1 MPAAVEVT
9 ALSYGYEGGH
19 APVLVDLTFSV
30 ASGSRCLLVGANGAG
45 KSTLLRILA
54 GQHLLP
60 RDAVRVLGRAA
71 FHDTSLVNDV
81 TYLGVEFPFD
91 ADVRVADLIEKHP
104 HFPGELIETLGV
116 EPSWH
121 MHRLSDGQRRRVQIL
136 LGLSRQPQLLLLDEV
151 TADLDVLA
159 RFELL
164 QLLRRQS
171 EQSSL
176 TVVYATHIFDGL
188 EDWATHLIYLRHGQL
203 DLCRSLDDIEE
214 LRDLRRDR
222 ASNPLH
228 RLVVRWLARDR
239 AGR

>member
-1 MPAAVEVT
+1 
-9 ALSYGYEGGH
+9 
-19 APVLVDLTFSV
+19 
-30 ASGSRCLLVGANGAG
+30 
-45 KSTLLRILA
+45 
-54 GQHLLP
+54 
-60 RDAVRVLGRAA
+60 
-71 FHDTSLVNDV
+71 
-81 TYLGVEFPFD
+81 
-91 ADVRVADLIEKHP
+91 
-104 HFPGELIETLGV
+104 
-116 EPSWH
+116 

-136 LGLSRQPQLLLLDEV
+136 LGLSRQPQLLLLHEV
-151 TADLDVLA
+151 TADLDVRA